1 MIAKQ
6 SHVIAKGDALK
17 QSGLLLAMAGAIA
30 FSGKAIIVK
39 LSYLHGVD
47 AVTVIMLR
55 MLFALPLFIAI
66 AWWAS
71 RQAHAQANPLSP
83 RDMAAI
89 MGLGFLGYY
98 LASFLDFLG
107 LQFITA
113 SLERLIIYLNPT
125 LVMLLS
131 ALIYKH
137 RLHRMRLWA
146 MAISYGGVLLVFA
159 HEVSLAGAGV
169 VKGSALVLASAISYA
184 LYLMFSGQ
192 MVQRIG
198 AMRLVGLASSV
209 ACVLA
214 IAQFVVL
221 RPISSMAVPEEV
233 LYLAL
238 LNATACTVA
247 PVLLIML
254 AIERIGASLT
264 AQVGMIGPMSTVSL
278 GVLVLGEPLNAWIGL
293 GTLLVLGG
301 VYMASKHGDGNGL
314 RATR

>member
-1 MIAKQ
+1 
-6 SHVIAKGDALK
+6 
-17 QSGLLLAMAGAIA
+17 MAGAIA

-39 LSYLHGVD
+39 LSYLYGVD
-47 AVTVIMLR
+47 AVTVIMYR

-66 AWWAS
+66 SWWAS
-71 RQAHAQANPLSP
+71 RRAHAQANPLSR
-83 RDMAAI
+83 RDVWAI
-89 MGLGFLGYY
+89 MGLGCLGYY
-98 LASFLDFLG
+98 LASYLDFLG
-107 LQFITA
+107 LQTITA
-113 SLERLIIYLNPT
+113 GLERLIIYLNPT

-137 RLHRMRLWA
+137 RLHRTRVWA
-146 MAISYGGVLLVFA
+146 LAISYCGVLLVFA
-159 HEVSLAGAGV
+159 HEVSFAGEGV
-169 VKGSALVLASAISYA
+169 VGGSLLVLASAVSYA

-214 IAQFVVL
+214 IGQFFLL
-221 RPISSMAVPEEV
+221 RPLSSMAVPEEV
-233 LYLAL
+233 LYLAM

-264 AQVGMIGPMSTVSL
+264 AQIGMVGPMSTVSM
-278 GVLVLGEPLNAWIGL
+278 GVLVLGEPLNAWIGV

-301 VYMASKHGDGNGL
+301 VYLVSQHGDGNGL
-314 RATR
+314 RHQG